1 MSWNLRRE
9 EVLDGDQLRAMLEDS
24 PASAARAILIAAQA
38 QIVDAQALLGQILLD
53 GTGIERDPALALVWF
68 QIAARNGHAMAHN
81 MAGRCYEHG
90 WGCEADA
97 AKAAEHYRLAAE
109 AGLDWGFYNY
119 GNLLATGRGVN
130 KDQARALA
138 CYRKA
143 ADLGHAKSMNLVGR
157 HMEEGLCCEQD
168 LPAAHEWYRRSA
180 EGGDFRGQ
188 FSYAGLLATKGRIE
202 EAVSWL
208 RRALTTGNLNFL
220 RVSREHL
227 LALPDPAI
235 RSLALEY
242 YQRAAMIGD
251 SLDVAQYQQLTRQL
265 ETSVSIAEEQHPARD

>member
-180 EGGDFRGQ
+180 QGGDFRGQ
-188 FSYAGLLATKGRIE
+188 FSYASVLADHGDVE
-202 EAVSWL
+202 EAIVWFNS
-208 RRALTTGNLNFL
+208 ALELGNLNFL
-220 RVSREHL
+220 QGSGEALRLSSHAEIRA
-227 LALPDPAI
+227 LAIDYCGKAAELGSNKDKTPGPKSSNTPTPA
-235 RSLALEY
+235 
-242 YQRAAMIGD
+242 
-251 SLDVAQYQQLTRQL
+251 
-265 ETSVSIAEEQHPARD
+265 

>member
-90 WGCEADA
+90 WGCETDA
-97 AKAAEHYRLAAE
+97 AKAAGHYRLAAE

-157 HMEEGLCCEQD
+157 YLEEGLCCEQD
-168 LPAAHEWYRRSA
+168 VPAAHEWYRRSA

-188 FSYAGLLATKGRIE
+188 FSYASVLADQGHVEDAI
-202 EAVSWL
+202 VWFNS
-208 RRALTTGNLNFL
+208 ALELGNLNFL
-220 RVSREHL
+220 RGSGEALRL
-227 LALPDPAI
+227 STNAKIRALAIDYCGKAAELGSSEDKTSGPKSSNTPTPA
-235 RSLALEY
+235 
-242 YQRAAMIGD
+242 
-251 SLDVAQYQQLTRQL
+251 
-265 ETSVSIAEEQHPARD
+265 

>member
-38 QIVDAQALLGQILLD
+38 RIVDAQALLGQILLD
-53 GTGIERDPALALVWF
+53 GNGIERDPSLALVWF

-81 MAGRCYEHG
+81 MAGRCHEHG
-90 WGCEADA
+90 WGCDADA
-97 AKAAEHYRLAAE
+97 AKAAEYYRLAAE

-143 ADLGHAKSMNLVGR
+143 AELGHAKSMNLVGR
-157 HMEEGLCCEQD
+157 YLEDGVCCEPD

-188 FSYAGLLATKGRIE
+188 FSYAGVLANEGRIE

-208 RRALTTGNLNFL
+208 RRALNTGNLNFL
-220 RVSREHL
+220 RVSRDHL
-227 LALPDPAI
+227 LASPHPEI
-235 RSLALEY
+235 RLMALHY
-242 YQRAAMIGD
+242 YQRAARTGD
-251 SLDVAQYQQLTRQL
+251 SPDVAQYQQLMKRF
-265 ETSVSIAEEQHPARD
+265 ETSA

>member
-1 MSWNLRRE
+1 MTWNLRRE

-38 QIVDAQALLGQILLD
+38 NIVDAQALLGQILLD

-68 QIAARNGHAMAHN
+68 QIAARRGHAMAQN
-81 MAGRCYEHG
+81 MAGRCHEHG
-90 WGCEADA
+90 WGCEPDA

-143 ADLGHAKSMNLVGR
+143 AELGHAKSMNLLGR
-157 HMEEGLCCEQD
+157 YLEEGLCCEQD
-168 LPAAHEWYRRSA
+168 LAAAHEWYQRSA
-180 EGGDFRGQ
+180 QAGDFRGQ
-188 FSYAGLLATKGRIE
+188 FSHAAVLADHGRVE
-202 EAVSWL
+202 EAVGWL
-208 RRALTTGNLNFL
+208 KTAVQNGNLNFL
-220 RVSREHL
+220 RVSRKTLLQAPHPQVRA
-227 LALPDPAI
+227 LALD
-235 RSLALEY
+235 Y
-242 YQRAAMIGD
+242 HKRAAELGNEAD
-251 SLDVAQYQQLTRQL
+251 A
-265 ETSVSIAEEQHPARD
+265 AEYRELLKVI